1 MLSKR
6 GQESVP
12 FQLLVVIV
20 MLGFVLVMGLYVL
33 TRSNE
38 QQCGEQ
44 AKKLL
49 ERTRQDFESLIKQ
62 DELKRVT
69 IDLPQCG
76 EGKKELSIRLE
87 QDRQICSLY
96 CIGANERCVL
106 LVFSSEAISQATC
119 LRIPPTTQFLGETE
133 CSLPERRP
141 PGLIPD
147 EFSFKQ
153 IGFARTSG
161 GETVNALEDGEY
173 FFTQKTSITT
183 GVPQVCAYKLTTSP

>member
-1 MLSKR
+1 MLSQKA
-6 GQESVP
+6 QEAVP

-44 AKKLL
+44 AKKVL
-49 ERTRQDFESLIKQ
+49 ERTRQDLESLVKQ
-62 DELKRVT
+62 DELKRIT
-69 IDLPQCG
+69 IDVPQCG

-106 LVFSSEAISQATC
+106 LVFSSEEISQATC
-119 LRIPPTTQFLGETE
+119 LRIPPTTQFLGVTE
-133 CSLPERRP
+133 CSKPERRP
-141 PGLIPD
+141 QSIPQD
-147 EFSFKQ
+147 FEPFPVD
-153 IGFARTSG
+153 FARTIG
-161 GETVNALEDGEY
+161 GLTENDLNAGEY
-173 FFTQKTSITT
+173 FFTQKTSFET
-183 GVPQVCAYKLTTSP
+183 GAPQVCAYKLSTST